1 MKKKFTN
8 TPLVDEHLTAIEE
21 MREAETDEFFYTRL
35 KARMERGIEPGFP
48 LRPAWL
54 VAILAIFLF
63 VNTLVVSQ
71 EIKTSKK
78 TNTESAGFQN
88 FASSYNLTVSTPY

>member
-1 MKKKFTN
+1 MKHNSTN
-8 TPLVDEHLTAIEE
+8 TPLVDEHLQAVEG
-21 MREAETDEFFYTRL
+21 MKEAETDEFFYTRL
-35 KARMERGIEPGFP
+35 KARMERAIEPGFP

-54 VAILAIFLF
+54 VAILAVFLL

-71 EIKTSKK
+71 EIKTSKT
-78 TNTESAGFQN
+78 TNTESSGFQN